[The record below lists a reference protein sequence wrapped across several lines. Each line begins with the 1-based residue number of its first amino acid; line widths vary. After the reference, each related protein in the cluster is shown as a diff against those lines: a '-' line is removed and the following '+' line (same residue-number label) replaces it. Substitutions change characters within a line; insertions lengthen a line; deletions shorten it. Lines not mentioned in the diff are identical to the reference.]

1 MASIE
6 DLMVTRMIT
15 ATPYETVAE
24 VARRMA
30 TNKVGAVLLIEKGEL
45 WGLFSE
51 RDLLTRV
58 VRKNRDPRTTDVGEV
73 ATREVVTVDVSAP
86 PKAVLQIFRQ
96 KKFRH
101 LPITRN
107 GKPVGI
113 LSTRDFLDFL
123 IHGLERYVDQ
133 MRYKNDLASGVDPYD
148 HLGGSYGR

>member
-15 ATPYETVAE
+15 AKPDETVAQ

-58 VRKNRDPRTTDVGEV
+58 VRKNRDPRMTSVGEV
-73 ATREVVTVDVSAP
+73 ATRKVVTVDLGAP

-133 MRYKNDLASGVDPYD
+133 LRYKDDLARGVDPYD

>member
-58 VRKNRDPRTTDVGEV
+58 VRKGRDPRTTDVGEV
-73 ATREVVTVDVSAP
+73 ATRDVVTVDVGAP

-133 MRYKNDLASGVDPYD
+133 MRYKSDLASGVDPYD